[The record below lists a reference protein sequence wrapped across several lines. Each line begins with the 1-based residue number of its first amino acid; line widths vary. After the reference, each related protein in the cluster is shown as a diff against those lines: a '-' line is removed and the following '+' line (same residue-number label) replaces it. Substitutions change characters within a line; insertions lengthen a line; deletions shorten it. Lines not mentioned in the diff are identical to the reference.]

1 MLKKA
6 SAEKELM
13 LKMKKAYA
21 KKASAKKSICCKRC
35 YKRKNEQAIVDRAL
49 TANAV
54 KALFFLSKTWINK
67 KGRL

>member
-21 KKASAKKSICCKRC
+21 KKHLLKRASAEKDAI
-35 YKRKNEQAIVDRAL
+35 NE
-49 TANAV
+49 
-54 KALFFLSKTWINK
+54 KTNK
-67 KGRL
+67 P

>member
-21 KKASAKKSICCKRC
+21 KKHRLKKM
-35 YKRKNEQAIVDRAL
+35 L
-49 TANAV
+49 
-54 KALFFLSKTWINK
+54 
-67 KGRL
+67 